1 MAYGITLLVV
11 VLISF
16 LTYWFVEYICK
27 HEFSRMIFID
37 EKSQKRYQVCT
48 KCAKKR
54 YVKA

>member
-1 MAYGITLLVV
+1 MAYGITILAVV
-11 VLISF
+11 VISF
-16 LTYWFVEYICK
+16 FWLFVEYICN

>member
-1 MAYGITLLVV
+1 MAYGITLISIVV
-11 VLISF
+11 ISLF
-16 LTYWFVEYICK
+16 VVFVEYVCK